1 MTISLVLAGIIGVLL
16 LAYLAYAI
24 ARPDRF

>member
-1 MTISLVLAGIIGVLL
+1 MTISLVLAGIIGILL